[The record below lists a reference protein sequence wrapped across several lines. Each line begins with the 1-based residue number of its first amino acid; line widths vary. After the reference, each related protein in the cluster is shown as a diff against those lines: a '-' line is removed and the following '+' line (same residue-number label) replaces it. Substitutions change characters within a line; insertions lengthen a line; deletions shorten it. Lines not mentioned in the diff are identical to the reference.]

1 MPKYCYQCRE
11 CEHEFE
17 IRHSMRDRLYD
28 CPECEIAETL
38 VRIPQLINKKIRHD
52 SCNGKVGDKVKEYIE
67 ANRQVLNEQ
76 KAEALRDYEP

>member
-28 CPECEIAETL
+28 CPECEVAETL

-52 SCNGKVGDKVKEYIE
+52 SCNGKVGDKVKEFIE
-67 ANRQVLNEQ
+67 ANREILEQ
-76 KAEALRDYEP
+76 QKQDREFKT